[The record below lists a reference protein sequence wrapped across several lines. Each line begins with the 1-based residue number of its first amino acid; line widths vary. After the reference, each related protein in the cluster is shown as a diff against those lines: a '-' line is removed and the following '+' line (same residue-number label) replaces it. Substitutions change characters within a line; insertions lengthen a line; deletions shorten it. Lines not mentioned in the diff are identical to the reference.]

1 MRRTRRKRKPAAEL
15 SAAPVELPI
24 ISQETDAEEEVEE
37 QYIPAE
43 QIPAGEPAAEPIIPR
58 PETPTSHP
66 VSEET
71 VSTNPTTPSSIPQ
84 QSIPAAGET
93 TPVPPKP
100 SRPAVPVVPA
110 LPKAIPR
117 DIKPAPAKT
126 PESPQTEK
134 LAADARQDPTES
146 NEASTEQTEEVK
158 EASPPPKAWTT
169 PKLWTGLFNPV
180 AAISTAASSESGRA
194 AAAPTIGKTNA
205 ESLTEA
211 LKSFN
216 AVSNE
221 SRVAF
226 LEPRGLV
233 NTGNMCYMNSV
244 SPLSSL
250 NHITGT
256 DKLQGFAS
264 PHLLCSIL

>member
-1 MRRTRRKRKPAAEL
+1 
-15 SAAPVELPI
+15 
-24 ISQETDAEEEVEE
+24 
-37 QYIPAE
+37 
-43 QIPAGEPAAEPIIPR
+43 
-58 PETPTSHP
+58 
-66 VSEET
+66 
-71 VSTNPTTPSSIPQ
+71 
-84 QSIPAAGET
+84 
-93 TPVPPKP
+93 
-100 SRPAVPVVPA
+100 VPA

-117 DIKPAPAKT
+117 DIKPAPAKIS
-126 PESPQTEK
+126 ESAQTEK
-134 LAADARQDPTES
+134 LAADAQQDPTES
-146 NEASTEQTEEVK
+146 NEASTEQMEVK
-158 EASPPPKAWTT
+158 EAAPPPKAWTT

-180 AAISTAASSESGRA
+180 AATSTAASSESGQA
-194 AAAPTIGKTNA
+194 AAAPAIGKTNA

-244 SPLSSL
+244 SGFSSL
-250 NHITGT
+250 IHILGT